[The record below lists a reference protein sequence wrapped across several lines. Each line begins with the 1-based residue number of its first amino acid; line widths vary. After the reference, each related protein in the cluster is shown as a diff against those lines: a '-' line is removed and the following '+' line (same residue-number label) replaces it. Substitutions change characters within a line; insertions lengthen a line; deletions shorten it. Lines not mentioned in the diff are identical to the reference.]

1 MKNEDNIFKIFA
13 QEKKIGH
20 HVKIHGPL
28 PKIIG
33 ASSTFE
39 ALCKSIVSQQLS
51 ITAADT
57 IYKRYY
63 SLIREEAI
71 PERVLSHHP
80 DDFRR
85 IGMSYQ
91 KANYVQ
97 EVACFW
103 SKNSHLETDLQNM
116 SDEEIVKTL
125 TQIKGVGE
133 WTVHMLLIFH
143 FHRPNVLPLG
153 DLIVRKGIIY
163 FYEIDPTLKNVL
175 ELCKEATQHWQPYAS
190 YGSRYMWALKDKIFL

>member
-1 MKNEDNIFKIFA
+1 MNNEDTIFELFA
-13 QEKKIGH
+13 QEKRIGH
-20 HVKIHGPL
+20 HVHIHGPL
-28 PKIIG
+28 PKIEG
-33 ASSTFE
+33 APSTFE

-63 SLIREEAI
+63 ALMMEEAM
-71 PERVLSHHP
+71 PERVLSYHP
-80 DDFRR
+80 DDFRA
-85 IGMSYQ
+85 IGLSYQ

-97 EVACFW
+97 EVARFW
-103 SKNSHLETDLQNM
+103 NNNSHLENDLQNM
-116 SDEEIVKTL
+116 GDEEIIKTL

-143 FHRPNVLPLG
+143 FQRPNVLPLG

-163 FYEIDPTLKNVL
+163 FYEIDPTSKNIL
-175 ELCKEATQHWQPYAS
+175 ELCKEATEHWQPFAS
-190 YGSRYMWALKDKIFL
+190 YGSRYMWALKDKIIL

>member
-1 MKNEDNIFKIFA
+1 MNNEDNIFELFA

-20 HVKIHGPL
+20 HVNIHGPL

-33 ASSTFE
+33 AASTFE

-63 SLIREEAI
+63 ALIMEEAM
-71 PERVLSHHP
+71 PERVLSYHP
-80 DDFRR
+80 DDFRA
-85 IGMSYQ
+85 IGLSYQ

-97 EVACFW
+97 EVARFW
-103 SKNSHLETDLQNM
+103 NKNSHLETDLQNM
-116 SDEEIVKTL
+116 GDEEIVNTL

-143 FHRPNVLPLG
+143 FQRPNVLPLG

-163 FYEIDPTLKNVL
+163 FYEIDPTSKNIL
-175 ELCKEATQHWQPYAS
+175 ELCKEATQHWHPYAS
-190 YGSRYMWALKDKIFL
+190 YGSRYMWALKDKIIL